1 MASFTPTV
9 TLEPQA
15 NIGRNGGAPPLLDGG
30 DDGRSESGPPSFQ
43 VRLRRARLGLAVA
56 ITGIVMIFVSYSS
69 AYFVRQGLPT
79 LDVATGTL
87 VHDWIPVRLPP
98 LLLLNTLVLLLST
111 ITMELARRQ
120 SSTFVGAQP
129 CPERSRRNAAP
140 HLGNP
145 DPLKTDGAATIAAP
159 GTVSLSKQGGEISWL
174 TVTAVLGLA
183 FLFGQWQAWRELSA
197 AGFYLSATPSSSFV
211 YLLTGMHAVHLIG
224 GVIALLLAAAAS
236 PLRRPIASQMVLVD
250 VTGWYWH
257 FMAILWVYIFC
268 LMKLAH

>member
-9 TLEPQA
+9 TLEPE
-15 NIGRNGGAPPLLDGG
+15 AP
-30 DDGRSESGPPSFQ
+30 SIA
-43 VRLRRARLGLAVA
+43 VRLRRARVGLAVA

-98 LLLLNTLVLLLST
+98 LLLVNTLVLLLST

-120 SSTFVGAQP
+120 SSAALGRPAPDGAAAVVGAQH
-129 CPERSRRNAAP
+129 AAP

-145 DPLKTDGAATIAAP
+145 APVAPDRSATVVPSDTAAP
-159 GTVSLSKQGGEISWL
+159 SKHNGQISWL
-174 TVTAVLGLA
+174 TVTVVLGLT

-211 YLLTGMHAVHLIG
+211 YLLTGTHAVHLLG
-224 GVIALLLAAAAS
+224 GVIALLFAAAAS
-236 PLRRPIASQMVLVD
+236 LLRRPIASQLVLVD

-268 LMKLAH
+268 LMKFAH